1 MKWYLPIAALT
12 CVVVV
17 VLVLSQALPGTSSP
31 TRGQVPF
38 RGASPVCLDEPD
50 WFAAIHRYYDCNP
63 AITPDF
69 DFASLYSGVPTGA
82 SDRRRSR

>member
-1 MKWYLPIAALT
+1 MRWFLSIAVVM

-17 VLVLSQALPGTSSP
+17 GLTQALPGTSSR
-31 TRGQVPF
+31 TRGGDYF
-38 RGASPVCLDEPD
+38 RAASPVCLDEPD

-69 DFASLYSGVPTGA
+69 DFASLYSGVPRGA